1 MNKNIKRI
9 LSYLI
14 DIIVVSLI
22 VSCLTNLSFI
32 NWQLDNYNKNYKEY
46 KKLYNNYMNFRED
59 LNNYYEDNKL
69 TTDEYNE
76 LLENNDAYEDVIN
89 KYYSNDK
96 LTDKNYDKL
105 VEEVDNDFQKKYK
118 KLYYNIN
125 KYSVVYN
132 MIYIL
137 VILGYFVIFNIVT
150 KGRTLGKRIL
160 GLKIVNN
167 DNSTKNVS
175 WIRYLIRALILYNP
189 IYYLVMSIGVLILN
203 VNNFYNY
210 ALILSNINNY
220 LLILIVLMVLIRKDG
235 RGLHELLSNTKVILV
250 DKNGNELIDNNIEV
264 SEVIRDDNNSN
275 KVKHNQK
282 KKKIIIDSE
291 DKEK

>member
-1 MNKNIKRI
+1 M
-9 LSYLI
+9 
-14 DIIVVSLI
+14 
-22 VSCLTNLSFI
+22 
-32 NWQLDNYNKNYKEY
+32 
-46 KKLYNNYMNFRED
+46 
-59 LNNYYEDNKL
+59 
-69 TTDEYNE
+69 
-76 LLENNDAYEDVIN
+76 
-89 KYYSNDK
+89 
-96 LTDKNYDKL
+96 
-105 VEEVDNDFQKKYK
+105 
-118 KLYYNIN
+118 
-125 KYSVVYN
+125 
-132 MIYIL
+132 
-137 VILGYFVIFNIVT
+137 IFNIVT

-235 RGLHELLSNTKVILV
+235 IGLHELLSNTKVILV